1 MRNGVVVDM
10 GGSGTRIGAV
20 IDGHVVGVHSAQ
32 VSTAGDLAAAIQAVD
47 PAPSGIGISINGRVD
62 ADRGNVVASRAA
74 AWAEGALR
82 TELLK
87 LLDTPISVIG
97 DGDAHALA
105 ITRLTDVEYGAIAI
119 SLGASMAFGALNHHG
134 ALFHPCGHTGWDLGH
149 WRLVGDG
156 DNTEAW
162 WALGGH
168 GLYDLER
175 EHGDD
180 AAELYAYRLGSFLVD
195 TIQLF
200 RPRTVLLTGGIVVG
214 LGDALHRPVAA
225 QLESLPH
232 TLAIP
237 RVVYSP
243 SRDTALFGAA
253 VAAGL
258 ALPQSGSSSNLR

>member
-20 IDGHVVGVHSAQ
+20 VGGHVVGVHTAR
-32 VSTAGDLAAAIQAVD
+32 VATAGDLAAAVLAVD
-47 PAPSGIGISINGRVD
+47 PSPAGVGVSINGSVD
-62 ADRGNVVASRAA
+62 ADRGRVLASRAA
-74 AWAEGALR
+74 AWAEGDLR
-82 TELLK
+82 TELVARI
-87 LLDTPISVIG
+87 DAPVSVIG

-105 ITRLTDVEYGAIAI
+105 ITRLPDVRYGGIAL
-119 SLGASMAFGALNHHG
+119 SLGASLAFGALNSHG
-134 ALFHPCGHTGWDLGH
+134 ALLHPCGVAGWDLGH
-149 WRLVGDG
+149 WRIVDEGT
-156 DNTEAW
+156 NTEAW

-180 AAELYAYRLGSFLVD
+180 AAELYAYRLASFLVD
-195 TIQLF
+195 IVQMF
-200 RPRTVLLTGGIVVG
+200 RPQTVLLTGGIVVG
-214 LGDALHRPVAA
+214 LREALHRPVAE
-225 QLESLPH
+225 QLNTLPISVP
-232 TLAIP
+232 TP

-258 ALPQSGSSSNLR
+258 ALPEMR

>member
-1 MRNGVVVDM
+1 MTRNGVVVDM

-20 IDGHVVGVHSAQ
+20 VGGRVVGVHSAQ
-32 VSTAGDLAAAIQAVD
+32 VATAEDLAAAILAVD
-47 PAPSGIGISINGRVD
+47 ASPSGVGVSINGRVD
-62 ADRGNVVASRAA
+62 ADRGRVTASRAA
-74 AWAEGALR
+74 AWAEGDLR
-82 TELLK
+82 TELLE
-87 LLDTPISVIG
+87 LLDTPVSVIG

-105 ITRLTDVEYGAIAI
+105 ITRLPDVEYGAIAI
-119 SLGASMAFGALNHHG
+119 SLGASLAFGALNHHG
-134 ALFHPCGHTGWDLGH
+134 ALIHPCGHTGWDLGH

-156 DNTEAW
+156 ANTEAW

-180 AAELYAYRLGSFLVD
+180 AAELYAYRLGSFLID
-195 TIQLF
+195 TVQLF

-214 LGDALHRPVAA
+214 LGTALHGPVAD
-225 QLESLPH
+225 QLQSLPI
-232 TLAIP
+232 TLPTP

-258 ALPQSGSSSNLR
+258 ALPGAP

>member
-20 IDGHVVGVHSAQ
+20 VNGHVVGVHSAQ
-32 VSTAGDLAAAIQAVD
+32 VATAGDLASAIVAVD
-47 PAPSGIGISINGRVD
+47 PSPAGVGVSINGRVD
-62 ADRGNVVASRAA
+62 ADRGRVVASRAA
-74 AWAEGALR
+74 AWAEGPLR
-82 TELLK
+82 TELVS
-87 LLDTPISVIG
+87 LLDVPVSVIG

-105 ITRLTDVEYGAIAI
+105 ITRLPDVEFGGIAI
-119 SLGASMAFGALNHHG
+119 SLGASLAFGALNRHG
-134 ALFHPCGHTGWDLGH
+134 ALTSPCGHTGWDLGH
-149 WRLVGDG
+149 WRIVGDG
-156 DNTEAW
+156 ANTEAW

-175 EHGDD
+175 EYGDD
-180 AAELYAYRLGSFLVD
+180 AAEIYAYRLGSFLVD
-195 TIQLF
+195 TVQLF

-214 LGDALHRPVAA
+214 LGAALHRPVAE
-225 QLESLPH
+225 QLNSLPT
-232 TLAIP
+232 TLPAP

-258 ALPQSGSSSNLR
+258 ALPEMR

>member
-20 IDGHVVGVHSAQ
+20 VNGNVVGVHSAQ
-32 VSTAGDLAAAIQAVD
+32 VSTAEDLAAAILAVD
-47 PAPSGIGISINGRVD
+47 SSPAGVGVSINGRVD
-62 ADRGNVVASRAA
+62 ADKGQVLASRAA
-74 AWAEGALR
+74 AWAEGGLR
-82 TELLK
+82 SELVSLI
-87 LLDTPISVIG
+87 DAPVSVIG

-105 ITRLTDVEYGAIAI
+105 LTRLPDVTHGGIAI
-119 SLGASMAFGALNHHG
+119 SLGASLSFGALNHHG
-134 ALFHPCGHTGWDLGH
+134 ALIHPCGHTGWDLGH
-149 WRLVGDG
+149 WRLTGDG
-156 DNTEAW
+156 TNTEVW

-175 EHGDD
+175 EHGDG
-180 AAELYAYRLGSFLVD
+180 APEIYAYRLGSFLVD
-195 TIQLF
+195 AVQLF

-214 LGDALHRPVAA
+214 LGEALHGPVAE
-225 QLESLPH
+225 QLGGLPLSV
-232 TLAIP
+232 TTP

-258 ALPQSGSSSNLR
+258 ALPETR

>member
-1 MRNGVVVDM
+1 MRDGVVVDM

-20 IDGHVVGVHSAQ
+20 ERGHVVRVH
-32 VSTAGDLAAAIQAVD
+32 TAEVATAEDLARAVLAVNPS
-47 PAPSGIGISINGRVD
+47 PAGVGVSISGSVD
-62 ADRGNVVASRAA
+62 ADRGRVLRSRAA

-82 TELLK
+82 AELVSRI
-87 LLDTPISVIG
+87 DAPVSVIG

-105 ITRLTDVEYGAIAI
+105 ITRLPKVRQGGIAI
-119 SLGASMAFGALNHHG
+119 SLGQSLAFGALNSHG
-134 ALFHPCGHTGWDLGH
+134 ALIHPCGVTGWDLGH
-149 WRLVGDG
+149 WRVVD
-156 DNTEAW
+156 DATNTEAW

-175 EHGDD
+175 GHGDG
-180 AAELYAYRLGSFLVD
+180 AAEIYAYRLGTFLVD
-195 TIQLF
+195 AVQLF

-214 LGDALHRPVAA
+214 LGEALHGPVAE
-225 QLESLPH
+225 QLRGLPVSV
-232 TLAIP
+232 ASP

-258 ALPQSGSSSNLR
+258 ALPTGW

>member
-20 IDGHVVGVHSAQ
+20 VDGHVVGVHSAR
-32 VSTAGDLAAAIQAVD
+32 VATAEDLASAILAVD
-47 PAPSGIGISINGRVD
+47 PSPAGIGVSINGRVD
-62 ADRGNVVASRAA
+62 ADRGRVVASRAA
-74 AWAEGALR
+74 AWAEGRLR
-82 TELLK
+82 TELVS
-87 LLDTPISVIG
+87 LLDVPVSVIG

-105 ITRLTDVEYGAIAI
+105 ITRLPDVEYGGIAI
-119 SLGASMAFGALNHHG
+119 SLGASLAFGALNQHG
-134 ALFHPCGHTGWDLGH
+134 ALIHPCGQTGWDLGH
-149 WRLVGDG
+149 WRIVGDG
-156 DNTEAW
+156 ANTEAW

-175 EHGDD
+175 EYGDD
-180 AAELYAYRLGSFLVD
+180 AAEIYAYRLGSFLVD
-195 TIQLF
+195 TVQLF

-214 LGDALHRPVAA
+214 LGDTLHHPVAE
-225 QLESLPH
+225 QLQSLPT
-232 TLAIP
+232 TLPAP

-258 ALPQSGSSSNLR
+258 ALPDSR

>member
-20 IDGHVVGVHSAQ
+20 VNGHVVGVHSAQ
-32 VSTAGDLAAAIQAVD
+32 VATAEDLASAIVAVD
-47 PAPSGIGISINGRVD
+47 PSPAGVGVSINGRVD
-62 ADRGNVVASRAA
+62 ADRGRVVASRAA
-74 AWAEGALR
+74 AWAEGGLR
-82 TELLK
+82 PELIS
-87 LLDTPISVIG
+87 LLDVPVSVIG

-105 ITRLTDVEYGAIAI
+105 ITRLPDVEYGGIAI
-119 SLGASMAFGALNHHG
+119 SLGASVAFGALNQHG
-134 ALFHPCGHTGWDLGH
+134 ALTHPCGRTGWDLGH
-149 WRLVGDG
+149 WRIVGDG
-156 DNTEAW
+156 ANTEAW

-180 AAELYAYRLGSFLVD
+180 AAEIYAYRLGSFLVD
-195 TIQLF
+195 TVQLF

-214 LGDALHRPVAA
+214 LGAALHGPVAE
-225 QLESLPH
+225 QLNSLP
-232 TLAIP
+232 TTMPAP

-258 ALPQSGSSSNLR
+258 ALPEAR